1 MEIEDFFNQKNIIDL
16 SFFNFSNAITAC
28 YYTNDNL
35 EIQKVNGNFLSFFPI
50 LGNVKNVYFPDVLEQ
65 IGLPGEQIEEFV
77 HDITEKGTVLIPEI
91 KISINNEERFYS
103 LLSTRTKNDS
113 FSYLNGVQGQFVDRT
128 AEFNLRKERQ
138 NLLNEKIRD
147 REIIEEKSNQLESLA
162 KRLAKYLSP
171 QIYQSIFA
179 DEDGGEQ
186 KHARKNLTIFLSD
199 IVQFTDLADT
209 LEPER
214 LAAVIN
220 SYLSEMSTIAVEC
233 GGTIDKFIGDA
244 VLIFFGDPETD
255 GEEEDALKCAEMA
268 IRMMKR
274 VGELN
279 KHWKKLG
286 VVDGLKIR
294 MGISTGFC
302 TVGNFGSD
310 LRLDYT
316 VLGSP
321 VNLAARLQTMAEH
334 NTIFIDEYTKDL
346 INSHVNCKY
355 IYDITPKG
363 FARPIPVYR
372 LNDFK
377 SEEHRERRKNLTHVG
392 ERVEVSFLDS
402 SNIKAAIE
410 ELKLIQEGFERDYAE
425 LNDKTKS

>member
-1 MEIEDFFNQKNIIDL
+1 MKVEDFFNQQNIIDL
-16 SFFNFSNAITAC
+16 SFFNFYNAITAC
-28 YYTNDNL
+28 YYAKDNL
-35 EIQKVNGNFLSFFPI
+35 EILKVNKNFLSFFPI
-50 LGNVKNVYFPDVLEQ
+50 LGNVNNAYFPDVLEQ
-65 IGLPGEQIEEFV
+65 IGLPAKQIEEFI
-77 HDITEKGTVLIPEI
+77 HDINEKGTVLIPEI
-91 KISINNEERFYS
+91 KISINDEERVYS
-103 LLSTRTKNDS
+103 LLSTRTKNES
-113 FSYLNGVQGQFVDRT
+113 FTYLNGVQGQFVDRT

-138 NLLNEKIRD
+138 NLLEEKIRD
-147 REIIEEKSNQLESLA
+147 REIIEEKSRQLESLA
-162 KRLAKYLSP
+162 TRLAKYLSP
-171 QIYQSIFA
+171 QIYQSIF
-179 DEDGGEQ
+179 ENENEGEQ
-186 KHARKNLTIFLSD
+186 THARKNLTIFLSD
-199 IVQFTDLADT
+199 IVKFTDLADT

-220 SYLSEMSTIAVEC
+220 TYLSEMSTIAVEC

-244 VLIFFGDPETD
+244 VLIFFGDPETE
-255 GEEEDALKCAEMA
+255 GEQEDALKCAEMA

-286 VVDGLKIR
+286 VVDGLKVR

-346 INSHVNCKY
+346 INSHVNSKY
-355 IYDITPKG
+355 IDDITPKG

-372 LNDFK
+372 LKDFK
-377 SEEHRERRKNLTHVG
+377 SAEHRERRKNLSHVG
-392 ERVEVSFLDS
+392 ERVEVNFIDS
-402 SNIKAAIE
+402 SNIQAAIE
-410 ELKLIQEGFERDYAE
+410 ELKRIQEKFESDYIE
-425 LNDKTKS
+425 MKVKKKS